1 MTAPTPTPLSPS
13 PHGHAALLLRGV
25 TIGYDQSP
33 VLAGIDLRLPQGSF
47 TALLGANGTGKTT
60 LLRTLLGIIPPLS
73 GSIEFPAYL
82 TRPAIFGYVPQRET
96 LDPIYL
102 LSSLEVVLMG
112 AFGRV
117 GPGRFPGRHERL
129 LARECLAATGADSLA
144 AKPFAELSGGQKQR
158 VLIARALLAQPDIL
172 FLDEPTAGIDPAS
185 AREILALL
193 SQLSRER
200 GLTLLMVSHDLPAV
214 RRTVERVIWLH
225 QGRVLEGPVQEL
237 LGRENLE
244 NLLACE
250 LE

>member
-1 MTAPTPTPLSPS
+1 MTAPVPPPPS
-13 PHGHAALLLRGV
+13 PDGHAALLLRGV

-33 VLAGIDLRLPQGSF
+33 VLAGINLRLPQGSF

-60 LLRTLLGIIPPLS
+60 LLRTLLGIIPPLA
-73 GSIEFPAYL
+73 GSIEFPAHL

-112 AFGRV
+112 AFSRV
-117 GPGRFPGRHERL
+117 GPGRFPGRQERL
-129 LARECLAATGADSLA
+129 LARECLAATGAESLA

-158 VLIARALLAQPDIL
+158 VLIARALVAQPDIL

-193 SQLSRER
+193 SQLSGER

-214 RRTVERVIWLH
+214 RRTVQRVIWLH
-225 QGRVLEGPVQEL
+225 QGRVLEGTVQDL
-237 LGRENLE
+237 LGRKNLE

>member
-1 MTAPTPTPLSPS
+1 MTAPVPPPPS
-13 PHGHAALLLRGV
+13 PNGPAALLLRGV

-73 GSIEFPAYL
+73 GSIEFPAHL

-158 VLIARALLAQPDIL
+158 VLIARALVAQPDIL

-214 RRTVERVIWLH
+214 RRTVQRVIWLH
-225 QGRVLEGPVQEL
+225 QGRVLEGTVQEL